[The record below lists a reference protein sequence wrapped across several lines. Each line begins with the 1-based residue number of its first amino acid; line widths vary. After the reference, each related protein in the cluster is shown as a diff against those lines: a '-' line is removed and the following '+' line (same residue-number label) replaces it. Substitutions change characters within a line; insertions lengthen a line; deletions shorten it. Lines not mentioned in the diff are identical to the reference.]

1 MFSIVKN
8 SFITAILF
16 AFLYAL
22 IAGLEMGDLAI
33 YGTSFTDFFL
43 IGLLFAGPVILI
55 GALLTEWL
63 PRLLFRSTV
72 SFAQRIILNQVV
84 ALFASIVLYLL
95 LQPNSFSL
103 VLIFFCSGVALMYL
117 IVSESARK
125 YPSFL
130 PYLFGWLGRTVLSFF
145 LFLHLFGSM
154 TMMVP
159 FMSYTVQLVNEH
171 LDAVL
176 LLYFSSIVL
185 ADMLLAVRFTKR
197 SLPWSTH
204 LLVHQGT
211 VFMFAGA
218 FILFTTLPALFSIG
232 NVVAAFLYVM
242 ITRLFIVMK
251 TGKEEH
257 HGPSVISTSDE

>member
-1 MFSIVKN
+1 MLSIVKN

-16 AFLYAL
+16 AFLYAF
-22 IAGLEMGDLAI
+22 IAGLEMGNTAI

-55 GALLTEWL
+55 GAFLTEGL
-63 PRLLFRSTV
+63 PRLLFRSTI
-72 SFAQRIILNQVV
+72 SLTQRIILNQVV

-95 LQPNSFSL
+95 VQPHSFSL
-103 VLIFFCSGVALMYL
+103 VPIVFCSGVALMYL
-117 IVSESARK
+117 LVSESARK

-154 TMMVP
+154 TMMIP
-159 FMSYTVQLVNEH
+159 FLSYTEQLVNEQ
-171 LDAVL
+171 LDAVML
-176 LLYFSSIVL
+176 LFFSSIAM
-185 ADMLLAVRFTKR
+185 ADALLAVRFTKR
-197 SLPWSTH
+197 TLPWTTH

-211 VFMFAGA
+211 VFVLAGA
-218 FILFTTLPALFSIG
+218 FILFTSLPAVCFTG

-242 ITRLFIVMK
+242 VTRLFIVMK

-257 HGPSVISTSDE
+257 HDPSVISTTDE

>member
-1 MFSIVKN
+1 MASIVKKRLI
-8 SFITAILF
+8 SAILF
-16 AFLYAL
+16 AFLYAQ
-22 IAGLEMGDLAI
+22 IDGLEMGDPAL

-55 GALLTEWL
+55 GALLTEGL
-63 PRLLFRSTV
+63 PRLLFRSTI

-84 ALFASIVLYLL
+84 ALFASVVLYLL
-95 LQPNSFSL
+95 VQPHSFSL
-103 VLIFFCSGVALMYL
+103 VLIVFCSGVALMYL

-130 PYLFGWLGRTVLSFF
+130 PYLFGWLGRTVFSFF

-159 FMSYTVQLVNEH
+159 FMSYTVQLVNDH
-171 LDAVL
+171 LDAVM
-176 LLYFSSIVL
+176 LLYFSSIAL

-197 SLPWSTH
+197 SLPWTTH

-211 VFMFAGA
+211 VFVFAGA
-218 FILFTTLPALFSIG
+218 FILFTSLPAVCFTG

-242 ITRLFIVMK
+242 VTRLFIVMK

-257 HGPSVISTSDE
+257 HDPSVISTTDD